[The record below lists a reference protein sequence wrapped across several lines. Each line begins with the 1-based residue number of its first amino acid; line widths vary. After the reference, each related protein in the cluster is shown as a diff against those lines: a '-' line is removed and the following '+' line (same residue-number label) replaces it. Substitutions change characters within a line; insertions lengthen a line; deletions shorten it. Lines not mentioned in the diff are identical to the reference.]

1 MPTALLVVTPIP
13 SAGFLDRHLMGLL
26 FLPFLQAVMDGERR
40 VGGLVCPAPAY
51 RPTDRPTDL
60 ALSTLRAT
68 LREEGQRAAE
78 RRGGMGSGGGIFASA
93 AATAQ
98 HHHSTEGTTTAA
110 EAEAEA
116 EAERSDEQGGA
127 FPILFSLPPSW
138 GSDVCPQRPLSPPLG
153 GVGGHDRRR
162 SPLLPLVA

>member
-1 MPTALLVVTPIP
+1 
-13 SAGFLDRHLMGLL
+13 
-26 FLPFLQAVMDGERR
+26 
-40 VGGLVCPAPAY
+40 
-51 RPTDRPTDL
+51 
-60 ALSTLRAT
+60 
-68 LREEGQRAAE
+68 
-78 RRGGMGSGGGIFASA
+78 MGSGGGIFASA

-110 EAEAEA
+110 EAEAEEEA